1 MHHLSRSKVL
11 SWNAVIRGSASF
23 RRSAEPSFVY
33 SEPSTRNKLSKIV
46 KYNYTFLLTQQG
58 SILTNDDIADLDD
71 ASDAVILGM
80 ESYLENIK
88 EEVDPQSIQYLE
100 DLLQQFDNTGED
112 TKLSQFI
119 KILRQELLARES
131 AIAFTQYTDTMD
143 YLRATLQSSYGS
155 QIACYSGRGGELLQ
169 TVDNQQVWKVVPKE
183 EIKKR
188 FRNNEIKILLCTE
201 FVSEGLNLQN
211 CGVLITKLYF
221 YQLQLNHFP

>member
-1 MHHLSRSKVL
+1 M
-11 SWNAVIRGSASF
+11 
-23 RRSAEPSFVY
+23 Y